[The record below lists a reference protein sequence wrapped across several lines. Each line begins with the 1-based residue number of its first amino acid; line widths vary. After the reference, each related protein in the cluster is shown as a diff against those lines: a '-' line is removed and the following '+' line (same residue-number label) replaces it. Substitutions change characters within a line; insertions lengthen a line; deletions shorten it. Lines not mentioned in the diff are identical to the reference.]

1 MPGSRKAPEA
11 ADVRA
16 TARRVLEIEAKAI
29 ADLASRLDGAFERAA
44 ELLLDCEGR
53 VVVTGMG
60 KSGIVAQK
68 IAATLS
74 STGTPSFFMHPAEA
88 LHGDLGMLVRGDV
101 VIALSNSGE
110 TEEIVRLLELIRR
123 LGATIVGMS
132 GDPGSTLARFADV
145 HLHVGVDR
153 EACPLDLVPT
163 ASTTAA
169 LALGDALA
177 VAVYARRGFSA
188 QDFARVHPGGRLGRR
203 LLQVGQIMHAGDSV
217 PRVPSGAPMADAV
230 AEMSRK
236 RLGMTCVVDAQG
248 RLLGVLTDGDLRR
261 RMLQLERPLEGKADD
276 AMSPAPVTIGASA
289 LAAEAL
295 RAMEER
301 RITSL
306 AVVDEGGLLQ
316 GVIQIHDLWRTE
328 LF

>member
-1 MPGSRKAPEA
+1 MPGSRKTPEA
-11 ADVRA
+11 VDLRE

-29 ADLASRLDGAFERAA
+29 ADLAARLDGAFERAA
-44 ELLLDCEGR
+44 ELLLHCQGR

-132 GDPGSTLARFADV
+132 GDLGSTLARFADV

-203 LLQVGQIMHAGDSV
+203 LLQVGQIMHAGDGV
-217 PRVPSGAPMADAV
+217 PRVRGGASMAEAV
-230 AEMSRK
+230 AEMSGK
-236 RLGMTCVVDAQG
+236 RLGMTCVVDPRG
-248 RLLGVLTDGDLRR
+248 RLIGVLTDGDLRR
-261 RMLQLERPLEGKADD
+261 RVLQVERPLTGKVDD
-276 AMSPAPVTIGASA
+276 AMSASPVTIGPSA
-289 LAAEAL
+289 LAVEAL
-295 RAMEER
+295 RAMEDR

-306 AVVDEGGLLQ
+306 PVVDEEGVLQ

>member
-16 TARRVLEIEAKAI
+16 TGRRVLEIEAKAI
-29 ADLASRLDGAFERAA
+29 ADLATRLDGAFERAA
-44 ELLLDCEGR
+44 ELLLECVGR

-123 LGATIVGMS
+123 LGASIVGMS

-203 LLQVGQIMHAGDSV
+203 LLQVGQIMHAAESV
-217 PRVPSGAPMADAV
+217 PRVRSGASMAEAV
-230 AEMSRK
+230 AEMSQK
-236 RLGMTCVVDAQG
+236 RLGMTCVVDGGG

-261 RMLQLERPLEGKADD
+261 RMLRVERPLEGTVDE
-276 AMSPAPVTIGASA
+276 AMSVSPVTIGASA

-295 RAMEER
+295 RAMEDR

-306 AVVDEGGLLQ
+306 AVVDEGGVLQ

>member
-29 ADLASRLDGAFERAA
+29 ADLAARLDGAFERAA
-44 ELLLDCEGR
+44 ELLLECAGR

-203 LLQVGQIMHAGDSV
+203 LLQVGQIMHAGESV
-217 PRVPSGAPMADAV
+217 PRVRRGASMAEAV
-230 AEMSRK
+230 TEMSQK
-236 RLGMTCVVDAQG
+236 RLGMTCVVDGDG

-261 RMLQLERPLEGKADD
+261 RMLRVERPLEGTVDD
-276 AMSPAPVTIGASA
+276 VMSPSPVTIAPSA

-295 RAMEER
+295 RAMEDR

-306 AVVDEGGLLQ
+306 AVVDEGGALQ

>member
-1 MPGSRKAPEA
+1 VKGPAEQGEA
-11 ADVRA
+11 ARE
-16 TARRVLEIEAKAI
+16 TARRVLEIESRAI
-29 ADLASRLDGAFERAA
+29 AALAERLDGAFERAVT
-44 ELLLDCEGR
+44 LLLECGGR

-60 KSGIVAQK
+60 KSGIIAQK

-101 VIALSNSGE
+101 VLALSNSGE

-123 LGATIVGMS
+123 LGAAIVGMS
-132 GDPGSTLARFADV
+132 GDPASTLARFADV
-145 HLHVGVDR
+145 HLWVGVDR

-177 VAVYARRGFSA
+177 VAVYERRGFSP

-203 LLQVGQIMHAGDSV
+203 LVQVGQLMHRGDGLPSVREDAG
-217 PRVPSGAPMADAV
+217 MAEAV
-230 AEMSRK
+230 ETMSAK
-236 RLGMTCVVDAQG
+236 RLGMTCVVDASG
-248 RLLGVLTDGDLRR
+248 RLVGVLTDGDLRR
-261 RMLQLERPLEGKADD
+261 RMLAVPRPLEGRVGE
-276 AMSPAPVTIGASA
+276 AMSRRPATIPADA
-289 LAAEAL
+289 LAVEAL

-306 AVVDEGGLLQ
+306 PVVDPAGLLL
-316 GVIQIHDLWRTE
+316 GVVQIHDLWRTE

>member
-1 MPGSRKAPEA
+1 MPS
-11 ADVRA
+11 VRE
-16 TARRVLEIEAKAI
+16 TARRVLEIEARAI
-29 ADLASRLDGAFERAA
+29 ADLAARLDGDFDRAA
-44 ELLLDCEGR
+44 EMLLRCSGR

-110 TEEIVRLLELIRR
+110 TDEIVRLLELIRR
-123 LGATIVGMS
+123 LGAAIVAMS

-177 VAVYARRGFSA
+177 VAVYERRGFSP

-203 LLQVGQIMHAGDSV
+203 LLQVGQIMHHGASL
-217 PRVPSGAPMADAV
+217 PRVSSGAPMADAV
-230 AEMSRK
+230 AEMSAK
-236 RLGMTCVVDAQG
+236 RLGMTCVVDAAG

-261 RMLQLERPLEGKADD
+261 RMLRVERPLQGTVDS
-276 AMSPAPVTIGASA
+276 AMSAEPATIRPDA

-295 RAMEER
+295 RSMEER

-306 AVVDEGGLLQ
+306 PVVDAEGLLH
-316 GVIQIHDLWRTE
+316 GVVQIHDLWRTE

>member
-11 ADVRA
+11 ADLRE

-29 ADLASRLDGAFERAA
+29 ADLAARLDGAFERAA
-44 ELLLDCEGR
+44 ELLLGCQGR

-132 GDPGSTLARFADV
+132 GDPTSTLARFADV
-145 HLHVGVDR
+145 HLHVGIDR

-169 LALGDALA
+169 LAL
-177 VAVYARRGFSA
+177 
-188 QDFARVHPGGRLGRR
+188 
-203 LLQVGQIMHAGDSV
+203 
-217 PRVPSGAPMADAV
+217 
-230 AEMSRK
+230 
-236 RLGMTCVVDAQG
+236 
-248 RLLGVLTDGDLRR
+248 
-261 RMLQLERPLEGKADD
+261 
-276 AMSPAPVTIGASA
+276 
-289 LAAEAL
+289 
-295 RAMEER
+295 
-301 RITSL
+301 
-306 AVVDEGGLLQ
+306 
-316 GVIQIHDLWRTE
+316 
-328 LF
+328 

>member
-1 MPGSRKAPEA
+1 MPGSEKAPEETT
-11 ADVRA
+11 VRE
-16 TARRVLEIEAKAI
+16 TARRVLEIEARAI
-29 ADLASRLDGAFERAA
+29 ADLAARLDGAFDRAV
-44 ELLLDCEGR
+44 ELLLACSGR

-169 LALGDALA
+169 LALGDALT
-177 VAVYARRGFSA
+177 VAVYQRRGFSP

-203 LLQVGQIMHAGDSV
+203 LLQVGQVMHHGPSLPQV
-217 PRVPSGAPMADAV
+217 RSGASMAEAV
-230 AEMSRK
+230 AEMSAK
-236 RLGMTCVVDAQG
+236 RLGMTCVVDEGG

-261 RMLQLERPLEGKADD
+261 RMLRAERPMEGSVDD
-276 AMSPAPVTIGASA
+276 AMSRAPSTIGAAA

-306 AVVDEGGLLQ
+306 PVVDERGTLL

>member
-1 MPGSRKAPEA
+1 MPGSRKAPEVA
-11 ADVRA
+11 GVRE

-44 ELLLDCEGR
+44 GLLLDCQGR

-132 GDPGSTLARFADV
+132 GDPTSTLARFADV
-145 HLHVGVDR
+145 HLHVGIDR

-203 LLQVGQIMHAGDSV
+203 LLQVGQIMHAGEGV
-217 PRVPSGAPMADAV
+217 PRVRSGASMAEAV
-230 AEMSRK
+230 AEMSDK
-236 RLGMTCVVDAQG
+236 RLGMTCVVDAAG
-248 RLLGVLTDGDLRR
+248 RLVGVLTDGDLRR
-261 RMLQLERPLEGKADD
+261 RMLRVERPMEGKVDE
-276 AMSPAPVTIGASA
+276 AMSPSPATIGAQA

-295 RAMEER
+295 RAMEDR

-306 AVVDEGGLLQ
+306 PVVDEAGALL

>member
-1 MPGSRKAPEA
+1 MPGSMRE
-11 ADVRA
+11 
-16 TARRVLEIEAKAI
+16 TARRVLDIEARAI
-29 ADLASRLDGAFERAA
+29 GDLASRLDGAFDRAA
-44 ELLLDCEGR
+44 ELLLQCTGR

-88 LHGDLGMLVRGDV
+88 LHGDLGMLVSGDV
-101 VIALSNSGE
+101 VVALSNSGE

-123 LGATIVGMS
+123 LGATIVGLS
-132 GDPGSTLARFADV
+132 GDPSSTLARFADV

-177 VAVYARRGFSA
+177 VAVYERRGFSP

-203 LLQVGQIMHAGDSV
+203 LLQVGQIMHSGEAL
-217 PRVPSGAPMADAV
+217 PRVSSGASMAEAV

-236 RLGMTCVVDAQG
+236 RLGMTCVVHPDGGLA
-248 RLLGVLTDGDLRR
+248 GVLTDGDLRR
-261 RMLQLERPLEGKADD
+261 RMLQHARPMEGTVDD
-276 AMSPAPVTIGASA
+276 AMSRAPSTIGAEA

-295 RAMEER
+295 RVMEER

-306 AVVDEGGLLQ
+306 PVVDAQGGLQ

>member
-44 ELLLDCEGR
+44 ELLLDCQGR

-123 LGATIVGMS
+123 LGAAIVGMS

-188 QDFARVHPGGRLGRR
+188 HDFARVHPGGRLGRR
-203 LLQVGQIMHAGDSV
+203 LLQVGQIMHAGESV
-217 PRVPSGAPMADAV
+217 PRVRSGASMADAV
-230 AEMSRK
+230 AEMSVK
-236 RLGMTCVVDAQG
+236 RLGMTCVVDGEG
-248 RLLGVLTDGDLRR
+248 RLMGVLTDGDLRR
-261 RMLQLERPLEGKADD
+261 RLLRMERPLLGKVDE
-276 AMSPAPVTIGASA
+276 AMTSSPVTIAPSA

-295 RAMEER
+295 RAMEDR

-306 AVVDEGGLLQ
+306 AVVDEGGRLQ

>member
-1 MPGSRKAPEA
+1 MPGSRKTPEVA
-11 ADVRA
+11 SMRE

-44 ELLLDCEGR
+44 ELLLECQGR

-123 LGATIVGMS
+123 LGAAIVGMS

-188 QDFARVHPGGRLGRR
+188 QYVARV
-203 LLQVGQIMHAGDSV
+203 QVGQIMHSGEGV
-217 PRVPSGAPMADAV
+217 PRVHSGASMAEAV
-230 AEMSRK
+230 AEMSDK
-236 RLGMTCVVDAQG
+236 RLGMACVVDPEG
-248 RLLGVLTDGDLRR
+248 RLVGVLTDGDLRR
-261 RMLQLERPLEGKADD
+261 RMLRVVRPLEGRVDE
-276 AMSPAPVTIGASA
+276 AMSPSPVTIGASA

-306 AVVDEGGLLQ
+306 PGVDEAGVLL